1 MKSTKELFKKLVFRY
16 TKFGRPYYPYNVE
29 PIQLSIIINEIEKLK
44 DLNGCIC
51 EIGVARG
58 MTTRFIAE
66 HIRNQ
71 NIEEKNMVFAI
82 DTFNS
87 FIESDLSF
95 EVDKRGKSLK
105 DLKGFEYNSFDVW
118 KNNFSEF
125 NFVKAIQAD
134 CSDFEYQSVS
144 PIKVCFIDV
153 DLYLPTKKALVKI
166 YEATINGG
174 VIIVDDVMDNSTYD
188 GAYQAY
194 IEFCDEYNLQANII
208 GNKCGLI
215 YKQ

>member
-1 MKSTKELFKKLVFRY
+1 MKSIKELFKKLVFRY

>member
-1 MKSTKELFKKLVFRY
+1 MKSIKELFKKLVFRY

-71 NIEEKNMVFAI
+71 NIDEKNMVFAI